1 MDTTWT
7 GKEELDLD
15 YLGKLKKA
23 IEQLLILED
32 KEEEDSKRLHDARC
46 NLKRRI
52 KGVAV
57 DFNLNREFID
67 SYSKIAKVSHI

>member
-32 KEEEDSKRLHDARC
+32 QEEEDSTRLHDARC

-52 KGVAV
+52 KGVATV
-57 DFNLNREFID
+57 LILLFPQER
-67 SYSKIAKVSHI
+67 SHI

>member
-32 KEEEDSKRLHDARC
+32 QEEEDSTRLHDARC

-57 DFNLNREFID
+57 DFNLNGEFID
-67 SYSKIAKVSHI
+67 SYSKMAKVSHV